1 MATESNEVKIK
12 GIRPAHDTDD
22 IPIKQDTQADLQATG
37 YMMAY
42 DSIAPAWVELRCNLA
57 GNILCVSA

>member
-1 MATESNEVKIK
+1 MTTEVDETKIN
-12 GIRPAHDTDD
+12 GIRPAHNTDD

-42 DSIAPAWVELRCNLA
+42 YVTTPEWKEVLCDVNGKLVIA
-57 GNILCVSA
+57 

>member
-1 MATESNEVKIK
+1 MTVENNEVRIIGIK
-12 GIRPAHDTDD
+12 PAHNTDN
-22 IPIKQDTQADLQATG
+22 IPVKQDTQADLQAIG

-57 GNILCVSA
+57 GNILCVSS